1 MELLMKTS
9 RQEQFLARYQ
19 KILAVSEEL
28 LLDHY
33 QDMTLDDLAKELDIA
48 KGTLYK
54 HFKSK
59 NELLLELVIQN
70 EKRVLAISHQY
81 QENFVEYAKAY
92 MLYHLQ
98 SPERIIV
105 LHQIEEHLTTT
116 ESGLKDLF
124 QQLYD
129 IRQQRILC
137 IKDITKDYLD
147 KFESNISIRDYLSY
161 IWSLTYGACLLLNSS
176 YYQRSIGSREK
187 LIELYIHQALSIPSQ
202 QELNFS

>member
-1 MELLMKTS
+1 MKTS
-9 RQEQFLARYQ
+9 RQEQFSVRYQ

-81 QENFVEYAKAY
+81 QDDFLV
-92 MLYHLQ
+92 MLK
-98 SPERIIV
+98 RICFTI
-105 LHQIEEHLTTT
+105 
-116 ESGLKDLF
+116 
-124 QQLYD
+124 
-129 IRQQRILC
+129 
-137 IKDITKDYLD
+137 
-147 KFESNISIRDYLSY
+147 
-161 IWSLTYGACLLLNSS
+161 
-176 YYQRSIGSREK
+176 
-187 LIELYIHQALSIPSQ
+187 
-202 QELNFS
+202 

>member
-1 MELLMKTS
+1 MKTN

-81 QENFVEYAKAY
+81 QENFAEYAKAY

-98 SPERIIV
+98 SPEKIIV

-129 IRQQRILC
+129 IRQERILLL
-137 IKDITKDYLD
+137 KDITKEYLD
-147 KFESNISIRDYLSY
+147 RFESNISIRDYASY

-187 LIELYIHQALSIPSQ
+187 LIELFIHQALSIPSQ
-202 QELNFS
+202 QELNLS

>member
-1 MELLMKTS
+1 MKTS
-9 RQEQFLARYQ
+9 RQEQFSVRYQ

-81 QENFVEYAKAY
+81 QDDFIGYAKAY
-92 MLYHLQ
+92 MLYHLRA
-98 SPERIIV
+98 PEKIIV
-105 LHQIEEHLTTT
+105 LHQIEEQLTTT
-116 ESGLKDLF
+116 ESGLKELF

-137 IKDITKDYLD
+137 IKDMTKDYLD
-147 KFESNISIRDYLSY
+147 QFQSNISIRDYLSY
-161 IWSLTYGACLLLNSS
+161 VWSLIYGACLLLNSS

-187 LIELYIHQALSIPSQ
+187 LIELYIHQALTIPSQ
-202 QELNFS
+202 QELSFS

>member
-1 MELLMKTS
+1 MKTN

-33 QDMTLDDLAKELDIA
+33 QDMTLDDLARELDIA

-81 QENFVEYAKAY
+81 QENFAEYAKAY

-98 SPERIIV
+98 SPEKIIV

-129 IRQQRILC
+129 IRQERILLL
-137 IKDITKDYLD
+137 KDITKEYLD
-147 KFESNISIRDYLSY
+147 RFESNISIRDYASY

-202 QELNFS
+202 QELNLS

>member
-1 MELLMKTS
+1 MKTS

-19 KILAVSEEL
+19 RILAVSEEL

-81 QENFVEYAKAY
+81 QGNFVEYAKAY
-92 MLYHLQ
+92 MQYHLQ
-98 SPERIIV
+98 SPEKIII

-129 IRQQRILC
+129 IRQERILLL
-137 IKDITKDYLD
+137 KDMTKDYLD
-147 KFESNISIRDYLSY
+147 QFESNISIRDYASY

-202 QELNFS
+202 QELNLS

>member
-1 MELLMKTS
+1 MKTS

>member
-1 MELLMKTS
+1 MKTN

-70 EKRVLAISHQY
+70 EKRVLAISHQH
-81 QENFVEYAKAY
+81 QENFAEYAKAY

-98 SPERIIV
+98 SPEKIIV

-129 IRQQRILC
+129 IRQERILLL
-137 IKDITKDYLD
+137 KNITKEYLD
-147 KFESNISIRDYLSY
+147 RFESNISIRDYASY

-202 QELNFS
+202 QELNLS

>member
-1 MELLMKTS
+1 MKTN

-81 QENFVEYAKAY
+81 QENFAEYAKAY

-98 SPERIIV
+98 SPEKIIV

-129 IRQQRILC
+129 IRQERILLL
-137 IKDITKDYLD
+137 KDITKEYLD
-147 KFESNISIRDYLSY
+147 RFESNISIRDYASY

-202 QELNFS
+202 QELNLS

>member
-1 MELLMKTS
+1 M
-9 RQEQFLARYQ
+9 
-19 KILAVSEEL
+19 
-28 LLDHY
+28 
-33 QDMTLDDLAKELDIA
+33 
-48 KGTLYK
+48 
-54 HFKSK
+54 
-59 NELLLELVIQN
+59 
-70 EKRVLAISHQY
+70 KRVLAISHQY
-81 QENFVEYAKAY
+81 QENFAEYAKAY

-98 SPERIIV
+98 SPEKIIV

-129 IRQQRILC
+129 IRQERILLL
-137 IKDITKDYLD
+137 KDITKEYLD
-147 KFESNISIRDYLSY
+147 RFESNISIRDYASY

-202 QELNFS
+202 QELNLS

>member
-1 MELLMKTS
+1 MKTN

-81 QENFVEYAKAY
+81 QENFAEYAKAY

-98 SPERIIV
+98 SPEKIIV

-129 IRQQRILC
+129 IRQERILLL
-137 IKDITKDYLD
+137 KDITKEYL
-147 KFESNISIRDYLSY
+147 
-161 IWSLTYGACLLLNSS
+161 
-176 YYQRSIGSREK
+176 
-187 LIELYIHQALSIPSQ
+187 
-202 QELNFS
+202 